1 MKYAVRVEETLARTV
16 IVEADSPE
24 DAEDKVYRIYDNEG
38 ISLDYDDFNGYDI
51 TTLREASD
59 FDISYFEKIEESE

>member
-24 DAEDKVYRIYDNEG
+24 DAEDKVNRIYDNEG
-38 ISLDYDDFNGYDI
+38 ISLDYDDFNEYNI
-51 TTLREASD
+51 ETLREASD